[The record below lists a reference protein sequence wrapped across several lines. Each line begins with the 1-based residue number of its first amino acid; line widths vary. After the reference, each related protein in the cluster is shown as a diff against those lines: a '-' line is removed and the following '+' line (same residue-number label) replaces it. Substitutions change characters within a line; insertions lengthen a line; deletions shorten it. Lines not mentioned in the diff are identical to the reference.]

1 MTFVLLLLVAK
12 HVEGRCMFGIIWG
25 LTARAHYF
33 FRRFMPTN
41 IALDAIHTRRGLKW
55 AVPAMLVAV
64 PYALAAA
71 LCAGLVETGGS
82 GWLNVLTVLFVWN
95 ALKFVVA
102 GPAALLRLLAVR
114 RREARARRLTGAD
127 SPEIQRVQHPA
138 RSLVRT

>member
-1 MTFVLLLLVAK
+1 
-12 HVEGRCMFGIIWG
+12 MFGIIWG
-25 LTARAHYF
+25 LTARAHYC

-55 AVPAMLVAV
+55 GVPAMLVAV

-71 LCAGLVETGGS
+71 VCAGLVEAGGS

-102 GPAALLRLLAVR
+102 GPATLSRLLAVR
-114 RREARARRLTGAD
+114 RREARAPRLSDAD
-127 SPEIQRVQHPA
+127 SLEIQRMQSSAYP
-138 RSLVRT
+138 LVHN